1 MSFPVAN
8 GPPGTSSARQYPLS
22 APAMIAVGATFLAVL
37 LTVTGA
43 YGTRDLTVLHR
54 LLLWGVVGGLLLG
67 QVYGLAALAERRRPM
82 SWPTWMAPVAA
93 LVATTPLLAAE
104 LHLLKFS
111 PLLPKAPDPFVPF
124 MAFVAP
130 PVLLLGGLALYL
142 LPDWRTLGQPS
153 ASPLEVADSD
163 VRTVR
168 AHDHYLEVRTALGR
182 RFVRGAFSDYVGA
195 LGGGLQTHR
204 SWWIAVDQIERLERR
219 GRDHVV
225 VLTDGSTAP
234 IARSRLDA
242 VRDALRRSPRARP
255 RVRGTQ
261 T

>member
-1 MSFPVAN
+1 
-8 GPPGTSSARQYPLS
+8 
-22 APAMIAVGATFLAVL
+22 MIAVGATFLAVL

-242 VRDALRRSPRARP
+242 VRDALRHSPRARP